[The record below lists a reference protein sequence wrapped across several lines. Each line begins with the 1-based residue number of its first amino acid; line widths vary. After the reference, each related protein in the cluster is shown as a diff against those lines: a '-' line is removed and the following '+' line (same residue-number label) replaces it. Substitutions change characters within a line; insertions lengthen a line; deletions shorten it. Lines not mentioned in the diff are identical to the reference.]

1 MGRINLGNNLRMKLL
16 VGLLVAKASADFE
29 LSCWQDEEASSYEGS
44 GGSDDFIVDYYNN
57 GDGQFTIVSGDTFG
71 ECSLLPTFSCSHGV
85 VVAATDIDWNF
96 GESGN
101 YTCNNSI
108 RLEDEFCSDN
118 YNQLFQW
125 NSFAEDISFVNSGE
139 VNQTITFEYMC
150 YEDLVPQPECQFLTN
165 SVFGPLQF
173 NSAEIEGAVSANFTI
188 SPNPAVPDIESM
200 YCAQQCVA
208 TAGCYGFSQ
217 DDNGCLLSSS
227 NTEFDGVSIGTSY
240 GGKWDDYC
248 PNPNI
253 WNWGFDSQFY
263 CLFRTS
269 KTQQEFVDDLNARYP
284 GGTRNGFYE
293 STWNGVTYAY
303 SYSYEF
309 EYFAGEPS
317 YAGRFNYGDG
327 YIWVGF
333 KIKGNS
339 RFGRFE
345 SLTSTTTVWTGT
357 TSEQTTAS
365 TTYASTSGETTFST
379 PTTTA
384 PRSTRTE
391 STIFAARRRR
401 QANPAADDFQFGAE
415 ELTNVIEAVAVEVQE
430 ETATTV
436 ADVDPDAALEQTGD
450 VESEVSQLSASGE
463 VTATCNAGSCECT
476 EGNERAD
483 DGSCAPVLV
492 TDTPTNED
500 PTNPT
505 TPPITLDCDDGNNGG
520 CSHFCNQDLNICEC
534 PACWM
539 LRDDNA
545 ECTPDPDNIMI
556 TCAQSAMSLS
566 LRRCIYTND
575 IADDI
580 TLSFASQTCESLP
593 VGLDQFD
600 ISTGLDECGTRMIV
614 DGDEIV
620 FDNTIS
626 VKSRVNNHGIVMN
639 SNVNIDVQC
648 RFSSIISDVSSSEY
662 TNSPAAQQVGTTGS
676 GNFQFEASFYD
687 DKDFDSEAGAD
698 TEQMVGE
705 AVFFGLSPSV
715 PVEDMTF
722 IVDSCNV
729 TDGTN
734 SFPVYED
741 GCPNPVVN
749 NNAVTQD
756 FLNTDSFQLSYTAFQ
771 FSGNSELQ
779 SMEMHC
785 SIFVCMAGVCPV
797 DEPTC

>member
-1 MGRINLGNNLRMKLL
+1 MKLL

-44 GGSDDFIVDYYNN
+44 GGFGDFIVDYYNN
-57 GDGQFTIVSGDTFG
+57 DDGTFTIESGQTFG

-96 GESGN
+96 GEGGN
-101 YTCNNSI
+101 VTCNNSI
-108 RLEDEFCSDN
+108 RLEDDFCSEN
-118 YNQLFQW
+118 FNQLYQW
-125 NSFAEDISFVNSGE
+125 NGFAEDISFMNSGE
-139 VNQTITFEYMC
+139 GNQTITFEYMC
-150 YEDLVPQPECQFLTN
+150 YEDLVPQPECEYLTD

-173 NSAEIEGAVSANFTI
+173 NSAEIYGAVSANSTI
-188 SPNPAVPDIESM
+188 SPNPALPDIESM
-200 YCAQQCVA
+200 YCAQQCAA
-208 TAGCYGFSQ
+208 TAGCYGFSE
-217 DDNGCLLSSS
+217 DDSGCLLSSS
-227 NTEFDGVSIGTSY
+227 NSHFDGAAVGQFY

-253 WNWGFDSQFY
+253 WSWRFDSEFF

-284 GGTRNGFYE
+284 GGIHNGFFE
-293 STWNGVTYAY
+293 GNWNGVNYAY

-317 YAGRFNYGDG
+317 YADRFNYGDG

-333 KIKGNS
+333 KFKGDT

-365 TTYASTSGETTFST
+365 TSYASTTAETTYS
-379 PTTTA
+379 TTTDPRTTSTSV
-384 PRSTRTE
+384 PRST
-391 STIFAARRRR
+391 STIFAQRRRR
-401 QANPAADDFQFGAE
+401 QVNPAADDFQVGTE
-415 ELTNVIEAVAVEVQE
+415 ELTNVIQTVAVEIEE

-436 ADVDPDAALEQTGD
+436 AAVDSDATLEQTGD
-450 VESEVSQLSASGE
+450 VESVISTLSATGE
-463 VTATCNAGSCECT
+463 VTGTCNAGTCECN

-483 DGSCAPVLV
+483 DGSCAPILV
-492 TDTPTNED
+492 TDTPINED

-505 TPPITLDCDDGNNGG
+505 TPPPTLDCDDGNNGG

-534 PACWM
+534 PGCWM

-545 ECTPDPDNIMI
+545 YECTPDPANIFI
-556 TCAQSAMSLS
+556 SCEQSAMSLI
-566 LRRCIYTND
+566 LNRCIYSND
-575 IADDI
+575 VTDEI
-580 TLSFASQTCESLP
+580 TLSFKDNTCESLP
-593 VGLDQFD
+593 VGSDQFD
-600 ISTGLDECGTRMIV
+600 ISTGLDECSTSINV

-620 FDNTIS
+620 FDNTIM

-648 RFSSIISDVSSSEY
+648 RFSSIISDVSSSEF
-662 TNSPAAQQVGTTGS
+662 TNSPATQEVGTTGS
-676 GNFQFEASFYD
+676 GVFQFEASFYD
-687 DKDFDSEAGAD
+687 DEDFDSEAGPE

-715 PVEDMTF
+715 PVEDLTF
-722 IVDSCNV
+722 IVNDCSV

-741 GCPNPVVN
+741 GCPNSVVN
-749 NNAVTQD
+749 NDAVTQS
-756 FLNTDSFQLSYTAFQ
+756 FLNSDSFHLSYTAFQ

-785 SIFVCMAGVCPV
+785 SLYVCMSGVCPV
-797 DEPTC
+797 NEPTCD